1 MSKIRKKTASLCKT
15 CSAGD
20 RKGRRPF
27 SGAQHPVKIYETGAN
42 ERVVLVEFRG
52 LDKALACHDTPV
64 YEEAFRAVGT
74 GKVERDMRVEGPA

>member
-1 MSKIRKKTASLCKT
+1 
-15 CSAGD
+15 
-20 RKGRRPF
+20 
-27 SGAQHPVKIYETGAN
+27 
-42 ERVVLVEFRG
+42 VVLVEFRG